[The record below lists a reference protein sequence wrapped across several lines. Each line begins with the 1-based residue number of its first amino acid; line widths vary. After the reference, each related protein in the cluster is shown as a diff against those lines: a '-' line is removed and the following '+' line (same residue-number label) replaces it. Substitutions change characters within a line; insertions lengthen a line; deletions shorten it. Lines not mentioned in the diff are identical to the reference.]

1 MTTAASRNSS
11 DMATEVGVRRK
22 SASSGSGR
30 GKMNAL
36 NPSFGMTSNAEA
48 GSSRSPPLVSHDR
61 RPSRDSLKPSAK
73 SHKSSDRLHRLGA
86 ASGSTSHLASKRS
99 KSQTHLATQ
108 TPAPAKSKKE
118 TTSGKNRRQKDGE
131 EGEDDD
137 EEGWTSASAAGT
149 PDQSLQA
156 SPKESDEED
165 EDGGVVLKMGGKKK
179 PGLSVQ
185 TKASTV
191 EFPSQKGSDG
201 GQSLES
207 TSRQQAQEEPK
218 TPTAVSQTHPPH
230 LTTASRTD
238 SEATLGKNSQHEDDE
253 AAGQSGEGAAGRD
266 EYLAPLGGDKPR
278 PHSLATNQRMPTS
291 SSSKTLTEG
300 GPGSFYASGGRGVSS
315 ASIASRMSSRSRTI
329 SLLPQIQHTAPPML
343 STHNALAGSLGAL
356 HEGQSDMP
364 LSKSP
369 SSVSLHGF
377 ASGAGRNNTR
387 DSWAESSSRAHGRKA
402 SISSQSSNLT
412 LPNMRDAAS
421 SKKGDETPLK
431 GISAADAMLAPGVW
445 ERRRVQSTSSNHN
458 SLTAADAA
466 KLAAK
471 LRQARDAMDDAQGGR
486 GAGHASGGASRGGIA
501 ALANATTDGKYTK
514 PIISTFAKDPDRK
527 WSPHAVPVTARSIYA
542 PGYTKIQSKTGKA
555 VARGKDPLRSIRYV
569 ANYGLGGPPIAQT
582 ALNEALLAPSFDGDE
597 FEASWA
603 PALANAAGLGSRS
616 SRLGGHSSSS
626 SNFREDGIPLHDPGM
641 AFTGSAAVNG
651 PNATPV
657 HLIHGLTTI
666 SPEPFPLDPADAPS
680 LAVDEQHALTAD
692 PGTLRAI
699 ALTSQVLST
708 HRSHT
713 MTRRYFDPMREAL
726 GRIATH
732 KTGGVSG
739 TAGNLGVGQTGSA
752 TPPANH
758 APGVHA
764 LRRQNTSS
772 RGSLEASENPVQS
785 LRRVWSG
792 RGNLSSAPG
801 SASGSGRSA
810 R

>member
-1 MTTAASRNSS
+1 MRTLLS
-11 DMATEVGVRRK
+11 
-22 SASSGSGR
+22 
-30 GKMNAL
+30 AL
-36 NPSFGMTSNAEA
+36 NPSFAMTSNAEA
-48 GSSRSPPLVSHDR
+48 GSSRSPTLTSHDR
-61 RPSRDSLKPSAK
+61 RPSRDGLKPSGK

-86 ASGSTSHLASKRS
+86 ASGSTSHLSSKRS

-108 TPAPAKSKKE
+108 STAPAKSKRDS
-118 TTSGKNRRQKDGE
+118 TSGKSRRQKDGE
-131 EGEDDD
+131 EGEDED

-149 PDQSLQA
+149 PDQSLQV

-165 EDGGVVLKMGGKKK
+165 EDGGVVLQMGGKKK

-185 TKASTV
+185 TKPSTV
-191 EFPSQKGSDG
+191 EFPSQKGPD
-201 GQSLES
+201 QNHTRES
-207 TSRQQAQEEPK
+207 TSRQQGLEEPK
-218 TPTAVSQTHPPH
+218 TPTTVSQTQPPY
-230 LTTASRTD
+230 LSTASRTD
-238 SEATLGKNSQHEDDE
+238 SEATLGRSSQQEDE
-253 AAGQSGEGAAGRD
+253 EAGQPSVVAAGRD
-266 EYLAPLGGDKPR
+266 EYLAPLGTEKARPR
-278 PHSLATNQRMPTS
+278 SLATDQRMPTS

-300 GPGSFYASGGRGVSS
+300 RPGSFYATGGRGVSS
-315 ASIASRMSSRSRTI
+315 TSIASRMSSRSRTI

-356 HEGQSDMP
+356 HERQNDMP

-369 SSVSLHGF
+369 SSISLHAFG
-377 ASGAGRNNTR
+377 SGAGRTNAR
-387 DSWAESSSRAHGRKA
+387 DAWEEGSSRAHGRKA

-412 LPNMRDAAS
+412 LPNMRDVAS
-421 SKKGDETPLK
+421 SKRGDETPLK
-431 GISAADAMLAPGVW
+431 GISSADAMLAPGVW

-486 GAGHASGGASRGGIA
+486 GAGNASRGASRGGIA

-527 WSPHAVPVTARSIYA
+527 RSPHAVPVTSRSIYA
-542 PGYTKIQSKTGKA
+542 PGYTKIQGKTGKA
-555 VARGKDPLRSIRYV
+555 ILKGKDPTRSIRYV
-569 ANYGLGGPPIAQT
+569 ATYGLGGPPIAQT

-616 SRLGGHSSSS
+616 SRHGGHSSSS

-680 LAVDEQHALTAD
+680 LAADEQHALTAD

-732 KTGGVSG
+732 KTGGVMS
-739 TAGNLGVGQTGSA
+739 TAAGLGVGHSGSA
-752 TPPANH
+752 TPPASH
-758 APGVHA
+758 TPGVHA

-772 RGSLEASENPVQS
+772 RGLEASENPVQS

-792 RGNLSSAPG
+792 RGNLSSTPG